1 MKILSVLFS
10 KKTIIQYF
18 LHLCFFISYFLTPSD
33 IIEPI
38 FIEQYNQSIVNAY
51 KDINEK
57 LIKYNSESR
66 INKESKDILG
76 IKSEVLSR
84 SKKRYEIGKTARRS
98 YVEDNYTYLVS
109 VLTSEQEKFA
119 LLNYKID
126 LINAFGGLYTTNQK

>member
-1 MKILSVLFS
+1 M
-10 KKTIIQYF
+10 YF
-18 LHLCFFISYFLTPSD
+18 LFVKFNKGEYI
-33 IIEPI
+33 
-38 FIEQYNQSIVNAY
+38 
-51 KDINEK
+51 KK